1 MRRSLNIGEQAGVDR
16 WLAALHDGEARWP
29 FNERVQADPRMEQ
42 ALLDGLQGPED
53 WPWQTLRPG
62 HVWLVWPAA
71 LTAVECEPG
80 QDIAD
85 VASGSFPLYAQ
96 STPCERCGERAP
108 LIGGVVMNA
117 GAVLVGVLVCDDC
130 ANHLEMHYGPV
141 KWIRQKED

>member
-1 MRRSLNIGEQAGVDR
+1 MRRSFNAGEVAEVDR
-16 WLAALHDGEARWP
+16 WLAALHDGESRWP
-29 FNERVQADPRMEQ
+29 YNERVQADEQMEQ

-71 LTAVECEPG
+71 LTAVDCEPG
-80 QDIAD
+80 QDIAEIAAD
-85 VASGSFPLYAQ
+85 TFPKYCA
-96 STPCERCGERAP
+96 TTACERCGGRERIYGA
-108 LIGGVVMNA
+108 VVLNA